1 MASKYSTDFVM
12 GVLEDLTV
20 PKSALLDAF
29 FRSIQT
35 EESEEIHFD
44 KLDGAK
50 KLAPFV
56 SPVVQGRIM
65 QEKGHTTKT
74 FKPAYIKPK
83 TVLDPTRPLRRA
95 AGEQI
100 GGGQLSAADRE
111 GLILVQ
117 EMENHVQMIRNRLE
131 WMAAT
136 VLRTG
141 KVTVSGDGYQTVE
154 VDFGRTGGHTVTLTG
169 NDGWNQTHADSKP
182 LEDLQNWATLIAK
195 NSGGVGLDVIMEPD
209 AWNAFRAHSTL
220 AGKLDYRNITD
231 TQIAIGASKERGLV
245 YRGTV
250 DGFRIWVYQDW
261 YQADNGTVTPFL
273 ASGSVLMVAG
283 ALEGVQAF
291 GAILD
296 PKAGYM
302 AMPYYPKVWYED
314 DPGRNILMTQSA
326 PLLVPLRPDASVGAG
341 VLT

>member
-1 MASKYSTDFVM
+1 MASTYSTDFVM
-12 GVLEDLTV
+12 GVLENLTI

-29 FRSIQT
+29 FPTIQT

-44 KLDGAK
+44 VISGAK

-56 SPVVQGRIM
+56 APVVAGKIV
-65 QEKGHTTKT
+65 QEMGFTTKT

-100 GGGQLSAADRE
+100 GGGKLSAADRE
-111 GLILVQ
+111 SLILVQ

-136 VLRTG
+136 ILKTG
-141 KVTVSGDGYQTVE
+141 AVTVSGDGYQTTAVS
-154 VDFGRTGGHTVTLTG
+154 FGRNADHTVTLTS
-169 NDGWNQTHADSKP
+169 NDLWSSTHADSKP
-182 LEDLQNWATLIAK
+182 LEDLQNWAALIAK
-195 NSGGVGLDVIMEPD
+195 NSGGVGQDVIMEPS
-209 AWNAFRAHSTL
+209 AWNAFRAHSTVV
-220 AGKLDYRNITD
+220 GKLDYRNITD

-245 YRGTV
+245 YRGTI
-250 DGFRIWVYQDW
+250 DGFRVWVYQDW
-261 YQADNGTVTPFL
+261 YEADNGTVTPFL
-273 ASGSVLMVAG
+273 AAGSVLMVAG
-283 ALEGVQAF
+283 ALAGVQAF

-296 PKAGYM
+296 PQAGYM
-302 AMPYYPKVWYED
+302 AMPYYPKTWYEQ

-326 PLLVPLRPDASVGAG
+326 PLLVPLRPDASVGAT
-341 VLT
+341 VL